1 MASKKTNTK
10 AAESEQKAVETA
22 DEKKIETAETADI
35 QKVEKVEKKR
45 PVVEAGDYFRH
56 AKVKM
61 LDLLCA
67 PYGTYHKGDIA
78 TIPYRDAV
86 EMAAAGRCEIL
97 ED

>member
-1 MASKKTNTK
+1 MAGKKTNTK
-10 AAESEQKAVETA
+10 AV
-22 DEKKIETAETADI
+22 ETADI
-35 QKVEKVEKKR
+35 QKIEAVETEDIQKVDKPVEKKR

-67 PYGTYHKGDIA
+67 PYGTFYKGDIA
-78 TIPYRDAV
+78 TIPYADAR
-86 EMAAAGRCEIL
+86 EMAKDGRCVIL